1 MELVLKPCFGLVAM
15 SVKYNFQYWWWFVLF
30 NLARIIMDFY
40 FAFVLMSYCVYVQ
53 RGEIVLVNSGME
65 VLRMMQNVRQQATA
79 LQMVAIP
86 GHVMTDSIQEQ
97 KPQPVKDNSQLDET
111 LEEDTEFQDE

>member
-1 MELVLKPCFGLVAM
+1 M
-15 SVKYNFQYWWWFVLF
+15 
-30 NLARIIMDFY
+30 
-40 FAFVLMSYCVYVQ
+40 YVQ

>member
-1 MELVLKPCFGLVAM
+1 
-15 SVKYNFQYWWWFVLF
+15 
-30 NLARIIMDFY
+30 
-40 FAFVLMSYCVYVQ
+40 VYVQ